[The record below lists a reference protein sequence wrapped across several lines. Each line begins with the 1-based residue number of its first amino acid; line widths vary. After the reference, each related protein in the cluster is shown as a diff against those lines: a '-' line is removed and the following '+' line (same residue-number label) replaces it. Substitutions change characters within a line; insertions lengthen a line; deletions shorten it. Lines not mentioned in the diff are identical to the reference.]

1 MKHIEL
7 VVEHERYV
15 KFSLRDHDVFLLILL
30 EGMALIVLLP
40 VLLFYFV
47 ETTNAAAVN

>member
-7 VVEHERYV
+7 VVEHEQYG
-15 KFSLRDHDVFLLILL
+15 KFSFRDHGVFLLILL